1 MSEAKKLLS
10 MKFFFTFLKCFFLS
24 LLFSLAAC
32 SSESGELDIYNK
44 TDVKTTKTWNQETET
59 FIHDGIVREYVLYI
73 PSDYDEAI
81 TYPLM
86 FNFHGFG
93 GEAVQYISYADMRSL
108 ADRENFILVYPQGT
122 LSSGSPHWNPSL
134 PSSNNKSDAND
145 LDFVESLIREL
156 SSHYNIDLERVYAC
170 GFSNGGM
177 MAYGLAQHKSDLIA
191 GIASVSGVMLESDV
205 NPTHPM
211 PVFIIHGT
219 SDAVLPYN
227 GNGYY
232 NSIQSTIDFWKD
244 FNNINTDAEKNNET
258 INGITIEHYL
268 FDSGDQGVS
277 VEHYKVT
284 GGDHVW
290 FDIQYQG
297 NDIAT
302 LIWDFLSKFDINGL
316 ID

>member
-1 MSEAKKLLS
+1 
-10 MKFFFTFLKCFFLS
+10 
-24 LLFSLAAC
+24 
-32 SSESGELDIYNK
+32 
-44 TDVKTTKTWNQETET
+44 
-59 FIHDGIVREYVLYI
+59 
-73 PSDYDEAI
+73 
-81 TYPLM
+81 
-86 FNFHGFG
+86 
-93 GEAVQYISYADMRSL
+93 
-108 ADRENFILVYPQGT
+108 
-122 LSSGSPHWNPSL
+122 
-134 PSSNNKSDAND
+134 
-145 LDFVESLIREL
+145 
-156 SSHYNIDLERVYAC
+156 
-170 GFSNGGM
+170 
-177 MAYGLAQHKSDLIA
+177 MAYGLAQHKSEFIA

-219 SDAVLPYN
+219 LDAVLPYN

-244 FNNINTDAEKNNET
+244 FNNINTAAVQNNET
-258 INGITIEHYL
+258 SNRTTIEHYL

-277 VEHYKVT
+277 VEHYKVI

-297 NDIAT
+297 NDTAT